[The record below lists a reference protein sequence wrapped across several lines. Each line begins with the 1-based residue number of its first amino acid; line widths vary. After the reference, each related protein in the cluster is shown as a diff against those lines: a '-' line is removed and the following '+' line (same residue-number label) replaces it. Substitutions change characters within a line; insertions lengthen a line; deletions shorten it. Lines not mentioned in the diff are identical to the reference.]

1 MMFQRKR
8 KGVVVGQ
15 ASTES
20 VRSGRSTSRCF
31 SRNAALLFVLLF
43 LLFVDLGTRR
53 TGQGQLVLRLP
64 GVTLRVRSGGSSPSQ
79 AAVTSEPAPKS
90 LDEEIPD
97 TAVTND
103 NDDDDDDELDGI
115 PLPSVRNEGA
125 GENDDGWGAFEQ
137 KRDSNAVEL
146 APLNIL
152 FRDQDPVL
160 LDCCPALRDQD
171 RDAVCT
177 CAPVL
182 RKMDE
187 IELNMTDAKVR
198 RWLDTELDQR
208 PMELVSDFYS
218 DWKLNL
224 EANPEATLGQKQV
237 RQPSQFFRPRRFKE

>member
-1 MMFQRKR
+1 MFHRKR

-20 VRSGRSTSRCF
+20 VRSGRSTSRCL

-103 NDDDDDDELDGI
+103 DDDDDDDELDGI

-182 RKMDE
+182 RKIDE

-237 RQPSQFFRPRRFKE
+237 RQPSQFFRPRRFKD

>member
-1 MMFQRKR
+1 MFQRKR

-79 AAVTSEPAPKS
+79 PAVTSEPAPKS

-97 TAVTND
+97 TAVTN
-103 NDDDDDDELDGI
+103 DDDDDELDGI

-160 LDCCPALRDQD
+160 LDCCPALRD
-171 RDAVCT
+171 
-177 CAPVL
+177 
-182 RKMDE
+182 
-187 IELNMTDAKVR
+187 
-198 RWLDTELDQR
+198 
-208 PMELVSDFYS
+208 
-218 DWKLNL
+218 
-224 EANPEATLGQKQV
+224 
-237 RQPSQFFRPRRFKE
+237 

>member
-1 MMFQRKR
+1 M
-8 KGVVVGQ
+8 
-15 ASTES
+15 
-20 VRSGRSTSRCF
+20 
-31 SRNAALLFVLLF
+31 
-43 LLFVDLGTRR
+43 
-53 TGQGQLVLRLP
+53 
-64 GVTLRVRSGGSSPSQ
+64 
-79 AAVTSEPAPKS
+79 TSEPAPKS

-103 NDDDDDDELDGI
+103 DDDDDDELDGI